1 MFDDVDIKEI
11 RFDGNNKITI
21 LVGGFS
27 HPNPKEYMD
36 QVVSEYVSHSSFN
49 EFIEIH
55 LDMPQIRI
63 ILKDINRIDFDNY
76 DGQHLCDWSRQEPL

>member
-11 RFDGNNKITI
+11 PFDENNKITI

-27 HPNPKEYMD
+27 SQNPKEYMD
-36 QVVSEYVSHSSFN
+36 LVVSEYVRHSSFN
-49 EFIEIH
+49 EFVEIH

-63 ILKDINRIDFDNY
+63 ILKDINRIRFDEY
-76 DGQHLCDWSRQEPL
+76 HDQHLCD